1 MMAIEKSRPL
11 VAQETG
17 QAVETK
23 TACEAVYF
31 SNDYFTT
38 SEGNGQVTQLYD
50 LIPCGRANAV
60 TGKQLM
66 EITGARDLR
75 SISKGV
81 ELIRRSGTPVCATT
95 GKNPGYFRP
104 ETAKE
109 LLNYVRS
116 FNRRLREMRRTLEA
130 LEAVAQSMEGQ
141 IVIAGWSDDGGGHN
155 AE

>member
-1 MMAIEKSRPL
+1 MSEKENVP
-11 VAQETG
+11 VGVPQPTGTG
-17 QAVETK
+17 QEKKQDVATISYSHFNTGEK
-23 TACEAVYF
+23 N
-31 SNDYFTT
+31 S
-38 SEGNGQVTQLYD
+38 QVPQLYD

-66 EITGARDLR
+66 AITGTKELR
-75 SISKGV
+75 SISKEV

-109 LLNYVRS
+109 LLNYIRS

-130 LEAVAQSMEGQ
+130 LEAAARSMEGQ
-141 IVIAGWSDDGGGHN
+141 LVIAGWSDDGGIRN